1 MSGSE
6 KPKLRKLRR
15 RNYHNINR
23 GLPENP
29 ETMDDDIVEALD
41 SPHSAPG
48 SPGKTPDKLT
58 EVSESSDTDDGELT
72 RMKEEMSKLKKE
84 EEKLK
89 KRTELQS
96 MRKRLQEQREKVQN
110 LRGTIHTFDISSDKL
125 SKKTNKKSPVQ
136 GQPEDQWS
144 CKRSPDILA

>member
-1 MSGSE
+1 MSSCD
-6 KPKLRKLRR
+6 KPNLRKLRR

-29 ETMDDDIVEALD
+29 ETMINDIVEALD
-41 SPHSAPG
+41 PPPHSAPG

-58 EVSESSDTDDGELT
+58 EISECSDTDDGE
-72 RMKEEMSKLKKE
+72 EEMSKLKKE

-89 KRTELQS
+89 KRTDLQS

-110 LRGTIHTFDISSDKL
+110 LRGT
-125 SKKTNKKSPVQ
+125 
-136 GQPEDQWS
+136 
-144 CKRSPDILA
+144 